1 MVSQNILIGV
11 AIGLF
16 AVGTAVGYGIFVLS
30 PELSA
35 NRQHQIFREMMNS
48 DTMTRWFQQMVADQS
63 TREHMKMSMIQNPQ
77 LINDLISDPQ
87 FQTLMIEKIGQ
98 DHDFS
103 RAMLMS
109 MLEDPVLRVE
119 IIGDMLENQEFR
131 EQMQQAMGN

>member
-48 DTMTRWFQQMVADQS
+48 DTMTRWFQQMVTDQS

>member
-16 AVGTAVGYGIFVLS
+16 AVGMAVGYGIFVLS
-30 PELSA
+30 PESPA
-35 NRQHQIFREMMNS
+35 NRQHQIFREM
-48 DTMTRWFQQMVADQS
+48 TGTITRWFQQMMTDQS
-63 TREHMKMSMIQNPQ
+63 TREDMKMSMIQNPQ
-77 LINDLISDPQ
+77 LINDLISDAQ

-109 MLEDPVLRVE
+109 MLEDPVFRME

-131 EQMQQAMGN
+131 KQMHQAMGN